1 MTPCTNSFPGTLS
14 PVVLLAALAVTV
26 SPLGAQ
32 TPDTASLPGHVIRA
46 LERATRLPHTSQMD
60 DERITVTVVLR
71 LSDPQGARALAADY
85 SNPASLNYG
94 RAIGLPELSARFGPS
109 QDAWNTVL
117 AYLQQHGLT
126 LSNSALDRVA
136 MTVTGTRAQVQ
147 KAFNVAIDNYQLGDR
162 TFHAVARDPVVP
174 AAIAPY
180 ILCVTGLSNLARAHT
195 NLNPTLV
202 PASVA
207 TAYNGALTP
216 AGTTNTGGLP
226 PGLDGSGVTIGLL
239 EVDGFPLN
247 DVSNWLAFAKLPANL
262 INHIH
267 VFSAVSPSGCGF
279 TSPQCGTS
287 EVLLDIAAA
296 MGMATGARIEI
307 FENPLDTD
315 MATAMAVATTELS
328 VRPPAVLSI
337 SLGQCEDTI
346 SAGDAEAMDVFA
358 ALGLAMGISTFA
370 GTGDTGANCGGTP
383 NTISA
388 PSDSPN
394 AVAVG
399 GTILRVDSSNAY
411 NSESWWTSNVGAGGF
426 GDSQYFFFC
435 GTSPCYPGEPGRSVP
450 DVSMEAY
457 PGIVI
462 CQPNCSYKSG
472 GTTYFNVARGTS
484 LSTPLWAATWALTL
498 QAASDAGIG
507 TPRAGYGNLY
517 NYTAG
522 LHGPATMTGLGN
534 DFVHVGLG
542 SPNITRLVSL
552 FVPPT
557 ITGFNPGHGTFAGGT
572 TVTIHGTGFIGVKN
586 VMFGGNPG
594 TNLTIDSDSKL
605 TVVTPFAQNNANAE
619 VKLNTPGGTATASTQ
634 FGYDPEIDYVSP
646 PNGPAAGGTTVTVT
660 GISLS
665 TDLTFEFIA
674 PGETDHAVS
683 PLHCA
688 ANHMSC
694 TMVSPPHAPGQVNVR
709 AVAPWGFISPIL
721 PIDDQFAYQ

>member
-1 MTPCTNSFPGTLS
+1 
-14 PVVLLAALAVTV
+14 
-26 SPLGAQ
+26 
-32 TPDTASLPGHVIRA
+32 
-46 LERATRLPHTSQMD
+46 MD
-60 DERITVTVVLR
+60 DERMTVTVVLK
-71 LSDPQGARALAADY
+71 LSDPQGASALTADY

-94 RAIGLPELSARFGPS
+94 RTIGLPELSARFGPS

-147 KAFNVAIDNYQLGDR
+147 SAFNVAVDNYQLGDR
-162 TFHAVARDPVVP
+162 TFHAVASDPVVP

-180 ILCVTGLSNLARAHT
+180 ILSVTGLSNLARTHT

-202 PASVA
+202 PASLA

-216 AGTTNTGGLP
+216 AGTTNSGGLP

-239 EVDGFPLN
+239 EVDGFPLD
-247 DVSNWLAFAKLPANL
+247 DVSNWLAFAKLPPNL

-267 VFSAVSPSGCGF
+267 VFSAVSTSGCGF
-279 TSPQCGTS
+279 GSPLCGTS
-287 EVLLDIAAA
+287 EDLLDIAAA
-296 MGMATGARIEI
+296 IGMANGARIEI

-315 MATAMAVATTELS
+315 VATAMAVAFTELS

-346 SAGDAEAMDVFA
+346 SAGDAEAMDIFA
-358 ALGLAMGISTFA
+358 SLGLAMGISTFA
-370 GTGDTGANCGGTP
+370 GTGDNGADCGGTL

-394 AVAVG
+394 VVAVG
-399 GTILRVDSSNAY
+399 GTTLRVSSSNAY
-411 NSESWWTSNVGAGGF
+411 NSESWWSNSLGTGGF

-435 GTSPCYPGEPGRSVP
+435 GTSPCYPGEPGRHVP

-462 CQPNCSYKSG
+462 CQPNCSYTSG
-472 GTTYFNVARGTS
+472 GTKFFRVGQGTS

-498 QAASDAGIG
+498 QAAWDAGIG

-517 NYTAG
+517 NSDYPSG
-522 LHGPATMTGLGN
+522 LHAANTMTGFGN
-534 DFVHVGLG
+534 DPVHVGLG
-542 SPNITRLVSL
+542 SPNITKLISL

-557 ITGFNPGHGTFAGGT
+557 ITAFNPPHGTYAGGT

-586 VMFGGNPG
+586 VTFGGNPG
-594 TNLTIDSDSKL
+594 TSLTIDSDSKL

-619 VKLNTPGGTATASTQ
+619 VKLNTPGGTATASTR
-634 FGYDPEIDYVSP
+634 FGYDPVIDLVGP
-646 PNGPAAGGTTVTVT
+646 PTTGPAAGGTTVTVG
-660 GISLS
+660 GIALS

-674 PGETDHAVS
+674 PGETDHAVA
-683 PLHCA
+683 PLYCA

-694 TMVSPPHAPGQVNVR
+694 TMVTPPHAPGTVNVR
-709 AVAPWGFISPIL
+709 AVAPWGYISPIF
-721 PIDDQFAYQ
+721 PVDDQFNYQ